1 MDDILTFHPIG
12 KNLVGQVQSSQMAQQ
27 KARESNSIEP
37 LKADMRALKMK
48 IRPKR
53 KEYIIAS

>member
-27 KARESNSIEP
+27 KARENNFMEP
-37 LKADMRALKMK
+37 LKADMRAMKMK
-48 IRPKR
+48 IRLGR
-53 KEYIIAS
+53 KEHTIAS